1 MQLELDDKDKL
12 AFNAL
17 GEEYK
22 KFQQINKEYLKSNKQ
37 VSPMIMFLLKSR
49 VL

>member
-1 MQLELDDKDKL
+1 MQLKLDDKDKV

-17 GEEYK
+17 SGEYR
-22 KFQQINKEYLKSNKQ
+22 KFQQINKEYLKTNKE